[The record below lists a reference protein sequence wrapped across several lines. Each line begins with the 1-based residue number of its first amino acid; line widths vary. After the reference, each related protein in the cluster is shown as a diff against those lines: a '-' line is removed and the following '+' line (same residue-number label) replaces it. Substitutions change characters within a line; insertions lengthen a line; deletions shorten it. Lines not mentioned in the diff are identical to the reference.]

1 MNGRI
6 AIALV
11 AGAAGCFSYS
21 PLENKRPDP
30 KLRKIGDATIISMKP
45 NLYKQTG
52 LCPGKEGKLYV
63 DAKVQWPG
71 SKPVARTLGT
81 DTDSLDPSKFKVT
94 GPLIKGDDKAHL
106 HPDPDVLKSVESGF
120 DATIVYTL
128 DPKFTFRMNFQP
140 EYSCYLGWFADGTVG
155 GSGLN
160 GDPGG
165 DVDIGQHGGRGGD
178 GTPGDPGGTGQR
190 ITASVTMVSTHFYP
204 KLIAVVANG
213 NFFLAPADRPIQ
225 FGSAGGQG
233 GFGGAGGNGGTG
245 GAQPTR
251 EVQEPDGNGG
261 TLPAK
266 LPAGPAGDGGT
277 GGNGGVGGRGGTG
290 GQIDVTYDSAFP
302 ELRNLITTDV
312 SGGAPG
318 EGGSPGGGGAGG
330 GTDAERDGAQG
341 NPGGDGQGG
350 GPGAAGSPGRAQI
363 RAGSVSSQFRGFRG
377 ITILGA
383 SPAQSSEPTPTPTP
397 NRPTPGK
404 PRPRPR
410 PRPRKK

>member
-1 MNGRI
+1 MNARL
-6 AIALV
+6 AILLV
-11 AGAAGCFSYS
+11 AGGCFPYS

-71 SKPVARTLGT
+71 SAPVARTLGT
-81 DTDSLDPSKFKVT
+81 DTDSLDPSKFQVT
-94 GPLIKGDDKAHL
+94 GSLIKGDKNAHL
-106 HPDPDVLKSVESGF
+106 HPDADVLKSVESGF
-120 DATIVYTL
+120 DAKIVYTL
-128 DPKFTFRMNFQP
+128 DPKFTFKLNFQP

-155 GSGLN
+155 GAGLN
-160 GDPGG
+160 GDGGGNG
-165 DVDIGQHGGRGGD
+165 DVGQHGGRGGD
-178 GTPGDPGGTGQR
+178 GTAGDPGATGGR

-233 GFGGAGGNGGTG
+233 GFGGAGGNGGQG
-245 GAQPTR
+245 GDQPTR
-251 EVQEPDGNGG
+251 EVEEPDGNGG

-266 LPAGPAGDGGT
+266 LPAGPAGN
-277 GGNGGVGGRGGTG
+277 GGNGGDGGVGGRGGNG
-290 GQIDVTYDSAFP
+290 GTIDVTYDSAFP

-318 EGGSPGGGGAGG
+318 EGGAAGGGGNGG

-341 NPGGDGQGG
+341 TPGGDGQGG
-350 GPGAAGSPGRAQI
+350 RTGNQGSPGRANI
-363 RAGSVSSQFRGFRG
+363 RPGSVASQFRGFRG
-377 ITILGA
+377 VTILGA
-383 SPAQSSEPTPTPTP
+383 GSASSASEPTPMPTP
-397 NRPTPGK
+397 NRPTREKPK
-404 PRPRPR
+404 PRPRPKR
-410 PRPRKK
+410 RAR